1 MTQSPRQYSVVI
13 VDDEPPALIL
23 LRYLLEKEP
32 DFTIV
37 AEATSGKS
45 ALDAISRCKPDLVL
59 LDIQMPG
66 IDGFEVVRQLGANAP
81 HIIFVTAFHEY
92 AIKAFEVHALDYVL
106 KPPIPERF
114 AASIERARQALAG
127 RGQRS
132 HHRRLNELLRDIE
145 HTDAAT
151 ESRSPQSPGHIQQFT
166 IRDRQG
172 IRVVAA
178 ERIEWIEAA
187 DHFAYAHIG
196 ADRFLLEKSL
206 AEIDRL
212 VDPSKFVRIRRD
224 AILNL
229 AAVVSVRGGRFGAL
243 DIRMKSGREFS
254 TSRKLPAQIRRL
266 LIMHCR
272 IDAK

>member
-1 MTQSPRQYSVVI
+1 MTHTSRQYSVVI
-13 VDDEPPALIL
+13 VDDELPALQL
-23 LRYLLEKEP
+23 LRYLLAQEP
-32 DFTIV
+32 DFKIV
-37 AEATSGKS
+37 AEASSGQA
-45 ALDAISRCKPDLVL
+45 ALKEIRRCNPDLVL
-59 LDIQMPG
+59 LDIQMPR
-66 IDGFEVVRQLGANAP
+66 IDGFEVVRQLGADSP
-81 HIIFVTAFHEY
+81 HIIFVTAYHEY

-114 AASIERARQALAG
+114 SASIERARQALAG

-145 HTDAAT
+145 HTDATT
-151 ESRSPQSPGHIQQFT
+151 ESRSPQSPGHIQQFA

-178 ERIEWIEAA
+178 DRIEWIESA

-196 ADRFLLEKSL
+196 TERFLLEKSL

-212 VDPSKFVRIRRD
+212 VDPNQYVRIRRN
-224 AILNL
+224 AIVNL
-229 AAVVSVRGGRFGAL
+229 AAVVSVHGGRFGAL
-243 DIRMKSGREFS
+243 DIRLKSGREFS
-254 TSRKLPAQIRRL
+254 TSRKLPSQIRRL

-272 IDAK
+272 IENK